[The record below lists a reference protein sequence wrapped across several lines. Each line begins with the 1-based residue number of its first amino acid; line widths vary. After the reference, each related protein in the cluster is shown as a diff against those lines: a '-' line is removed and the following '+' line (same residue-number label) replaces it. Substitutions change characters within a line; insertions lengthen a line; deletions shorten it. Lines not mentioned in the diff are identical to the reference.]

1 VIHSHRLGAFGVTAA
16 LALVGGPLV
25 AARCAPAPAAAP
37 AVAPAA
43 VVAAAPAPDASAVI
57 ALVNQ
62 QRAAAGL
69 PALNANGAL
78 NAAAAAH
85 SADQAARGAMSH
97 TGSSGSSGGDRITA
111 AGYAWS
117 TWAEN
122 VAAGQPTAA
131 DVMGSWMN
139 SAPHRANILSRAMRD
154 IGMGAAVGA
163 NGTIYWTMDLAAP

>member
-37 AVAPAA
+37 AVAP
-43 VVAAAPAPDASAVI
+43 
-57 ALVNQ
+57 
-62 QRAAAGL
+62 AAGL